1 MKAFSCQEG
10 FLAIATGEMLMED
23 IEILDLFGARDERA
37 ISETG
42 LKYGRYCSSIAMRIL
57 RNSYDTEECI
67 NDTWLAAWNS
77 IPPARPASLRVY
89 LGKLTRN
96 ISLNKRRNSSA
107 AKRGGGQEEI
117 SVEELGEC
125 ISSGHEIDE
134 NLMKEELTEQ
144 LNRFLDGLSPDD
156 RKLFVRRYWY
166 CDSMDSIARIY
177 GLKESTVRMRL
188 KRMRDRLKKR
198 LEAEGILV

>member
-1 MKAFSCQEG
+1 
-10 FLAIATGEMLMED
+10 MED
-23 IEILDLFGARDERA
+23 MEILDLFGARDERA

-42 LKYGRYCSSIAMRIL
+42 SKYGRYCSSIAMRIL
-57 RNSYDTEECI
+57 KNSYDAEECV

-96 ISLNKRRNSSA
+96 ISINKFRNSSA
-107 AKRGGGQEEI
+107 IKRGGGQVEV
-117 SVEELGEC
+117 SVEELSEC
-125 ISSGHEIDE
+125 IPSGHDIDE
-134 NLMKEELTEQ
+134 NLLKEELTEQ
-144 LNRFLDGLSPDD
+144 LNLFLDGLSSED
-156 RKLFVRRYWY
+156 RKIFVRRYWY
-166 CDSMDSIARIY
+166 CDSMDSISSLY
-177 GLKESTVRMRL
+177 GLKEGTVRMRL